1 MLPSSSHQFTLAA
14 QSGTCETSG
23 PVFIGEP
30 TEVVIVGPDGAE
42 RQSLTA
48 EEGAEYQVVLMC
60 VDGRMVYSSRD
71 DLSMYRVESGCFVQ
85 FVAPNSAGVV
95 HATDT
100 GTEVCSEIL
109 DDDALQYSEVI
120 RNGIYQLI
128 YRGRIRFLR
137 SPGG

>member
-48 EEGAEYQVVLMC
+48 EEGAEYQVVIVC
-60 VDGRMVYSSRD
+60 GR
-71 DLSMYRVESGCFVQ
+71 
-85 FVAPNSAGVV
+85 
-95 HATDT
+95 
-100 GTEVCSEIL
+100 
-109 DDDALQYSEVI
+109 
-120 RNGIYQLI
+120 
-128 YRGRIRFLR
+128 
-137 SPGG
+137 

>member
-1 MLPSSSHQFTLAA
+1 
-14 QSGTCETSG
+14 
-23 PVFIGEP
+23 
-30 TEVVIVGPDGAE
+30 
-42 RQSLTA
+42 
-48 EEGAEYQVVLMC
+48 MC
-60 VDGRMVYSSRD
+60 VGGEMVYSSRG
-71 DLSMYRVESGCFVQ
+71 DLSMYRSESGCFVQ

-95 HATDT
+95 YATDT

-128 YRGRIRFLR
+128 YRGRIRFLP